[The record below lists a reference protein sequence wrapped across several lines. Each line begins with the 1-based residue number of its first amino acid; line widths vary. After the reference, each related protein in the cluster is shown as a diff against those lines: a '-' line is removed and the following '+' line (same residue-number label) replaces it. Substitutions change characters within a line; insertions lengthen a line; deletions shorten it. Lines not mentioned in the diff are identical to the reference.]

1 MRFITTFM
9 LAGAFWST
17 TLAGQEFKASANP
30 VSDAVRR
37 MLVRDSKNLVASAE
51 LLPAEKYVYRPTLG
65 QMTFG
70 QLIVHIVQTN
80 AALCSAVSGAPVP
93 DARYPSLPMEQLKK
107 LADTD
112 SKEALVGAIKQS
124 FEYCTEVMAKVDDTH
139 LGEEVSVFGR
149 RTGLSRADAMV
160 TIATDWADHYS
171 TAASYLR
178 LNDILPPSAQP
189 KK

>member
-1 MRFITTFM
+1 MKFIATFI
-9 LAGAFWST
+9 LAGALCST
-17 TLAGQEFKASANP
+17 TLAAQEFKASANP

-37 MLVRDSKNLVASAE
+37 MLARDSKNLVASAE
-51 LLPAEKYVYRPTLG
+51 LLPAEKYVYRPTPA

-80 AALCSAVSGAPVP
+80 AALCSAISGAPVP
-93 DARYPSLPMEQLKK
+93 DARYPSLPVEQLKK
-107 LADTD
+107 LAATD

-124 FEYCTEVMAKVDDTH
+124 FDYCAEVMTKVDDTH

-149 RTGLSRADAMV
+149 RTGLSRADSMV